1 MILVKR
7 EKEMV
12 QGVSECF
19 TLTLE
24 LQTPFGEEPHPEM
37 ILDHIKKELPL
48 SCERAQNRISFLP
61 LISFNS
67 SMGRTHRFLVAFS
80 LKDFSKNRSFCDRV
94 LPLGIAFS
102 AFAEEE
108 MINKDGYENLICGGV
123 LGDHFFLLIFYNG
136 KLVHWI
142 QEHIESKTYDL
153 NKRIHRLRL
162 FIQADPFLSRLGDCP
177 ISILSEEKHYSF
189 FEKAINDPLWRRF
202 DLDPSVELKERAW
215 KRLQRRFIY
224 AFILLLIF
232 FVSTF
237 FLNQFLF
244 SSKEMILAKQAKDEL
259 YQDAERQK
267 ILAFQN
273 QILQLPFPLDL
284 DLLLQEIGNAV
295 AKGTRLKALKKIAS
309 EEGDYYLLNFSAI
322 HFEEASRLENKLK
335 NSTVFKVK
343 NISVGPVQST
353 TDGRVAFQMDLF
365 L

>member
-1 MILVKR
+1 
-7 EKEMV
+7 
-12 QGVSECF
+12 
-19 TLTLE
+19 
-24 LQTPFGEEPHPEM
+24 
-37 ILDHIKKELPL
+37 
-48 SCERAQNRISFLP
+48 
-61 LISFNS
+61 
-67 SMGRTHRFLVAFS
+67 
-80 LKDFSKNRSFCDRV
+80 
-94 LPLGIAFS
+94 
-102 AFAEEE
+102 

-343 NISVGPVQST
+343 NIRVGPVQST